1 MSFDFEE
8 RLSDSPLSENIWCP
22 QNRCAG
28 DFLSVAASRWEMAV
42 SRTFCAGLRSLG
54 GYPDILT

>member
-22 QNRCAG
+22 QNRRAR

-42 SRTFCAGLRSLG
+42 SRTFCAGFRQLG
-54 GYPDILT
+54 SYLDILT